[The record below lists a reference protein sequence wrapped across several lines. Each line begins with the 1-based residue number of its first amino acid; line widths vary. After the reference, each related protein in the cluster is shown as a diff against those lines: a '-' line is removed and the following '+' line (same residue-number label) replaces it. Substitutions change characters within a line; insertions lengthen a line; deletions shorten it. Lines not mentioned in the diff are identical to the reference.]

1 MTLSRD
7 DMGSSDDPT
16 TTDPPAARITAGRKE
31 WIGLAVI
38 ALPCLVYAMDLTVL
52 YLAVPSISRDLAPS
66 SAQLL
71 WITDVYGF
79 LLAGFLI
86 PMGTLGDRIGRR
98 RLLLI
103 GAGAFGAVSLA
114 AALSVSAPMLIASRA
129 LLGVAGAT
137 LAPSTLSLIRNMFLD
152 SRERTIA
159 IGVWIASF
167 SAGGA
172 IGPLVGGVL
181 LNRFWWGSVF
191 LIALPVMGLLLV
203 LGPTLL
209 PEFRDPEAGRL
220 DLVSAAMSL
229 TAVLTAIYGL
239 KRIAQDG
246 LSWAPVVWMLIG
258 LAIGAAFL
266 WRQWVL
272 PHPLIDLRLF
282 RTPAFSTSLA
292 TYTFGIFIAFG
303 ASLFIA
309 QYLQLVLDMSPL
321 RAGLWTVP
329 EGAGFIAGS
338 LLTPVI
344 VRRVRPPL
352 VVAAGLVLAA
362 VGFGLIATVTVDS
375 GLAVI
380 VTGSIVFA
388 LGLAA
393 VATLATDLIVGT
405 APPER
410 AGAASALGDWGRVR
424 RGALLHWSSWTPVTE
439 TGAMRS
445 RPDPC
450 SHPVPRS
457 AFAGYRFPPEV
468 ITLAV
473 RWYLLFGLSYR
484 DVEELLAERGI
495 DVDHV
500 TIYRWVQRFA
510 PAFAEAARA
519 RQHIVGDRWHVDEGT
534 VALAVEARH
543 QQDSVHEISPIPSY
557 PTGAALSLRRIPL
570 PARGH
575 HPGDRVVPAVRPVL
589 PGRRG
594 APRRA
599 GDRDRSRHGVP
610 VGPAV
615 RTRVRRGCCLPP
627 TRGRGS
633 LARG

>member
-410 AGAASALGDWGRVR
+410 AGAASAL
-424 RGALLHWSSWTPVTE
+424 SE
-439 TGAMRS
+439 TGAEFGG
-445 RPDPC
+445 
-450 SHPVPRS
+450 
-457 AFAGYRFPPEV
+457 AFGIAILDSIGTAVYRAQLSDGMPAGVGPK
-468 ITLAV
+468 A
-473 RWYLLFGLSYR
+473 
-484 DVEELLAERGI
+484 
-495 DVDHV
+495 
-500 TIYRWVQRFA
+500 
-510 PAFAEAARA
+510 AEAAQDTLGGALVAAGHLPRRVGRELLVVA
-519 RQHIVGDRWHVDEGT
+519 REAFTQGLRVAVIVAAIIAAAMAVLV
-534 VALAVEARH
+534 VALLKRVR
-543 QQDSVHEISPIPSY
+543 PS
-557 PTGAALSLRRIPL
+557 
-570 PARGH
+570 
-575 HPGDRVVPAVRPVL
+575 PAVGAELASADRPI
-589 PGRRG
+589 
-594 APRRA
+594 A
-599 GDRDRSRHGVP
+599 GS
-610 VGPAV
+610 
-615 RTRVRRGCCLPP
+615 
-627 TRGRGS
+627 
-633 LARG
+633 

>member
-1 MTLSRD
+1 MTVGRD

-246 LSWAPVVWMLIG
+246 LGWAPVVWMLIG

-292 TYTFGIFIAFG
+292 TYTFDIFIAFG

-410 AGAASALGDWGRVR
+410 AGAASAL
-424 RGALLHWSSWTPVTE
+424 SE
-439 TGAMRS
+439 TGAEFGG
-445 RPDPC
+445 
-450 SHPVPRS
+450 
-457 AFAGYRFPPEV
+457 AFGIAILGSIGTAVYRAQLSDGMPAGVGPK
-468 ITLAV
+468 A
-473 RWYLLFGLSYR
+473 
-484 DVEELLAERGI
+484 
-495 DVDHV
+495 
-500 TIYRWVQRFA
+500 
-510 PAFAEAARA
+510 AEAAQDTLGGALVAAGHLPRRVGRELLVVA
-519 RQHIVGDRWHVDEGT
+519 REAFTQGLRVAVIVAAIIAAAMAVLV
-534 VALAVEARH
+534 VALLKRVR
-543 QQDSVHEISPIPSY
+543 PS
-557 PTGAALSLRRIPL
+557 
-570 PARGH
+570 
-575 HPGDRVVPAVRPVL
+575 PAVGAELASADRPI
-589 PGRRG
+589 
-594 APRRA
+594 A
-599 GDRDRSRHGVP
+599 GS
-610 VGPAV
+610 
-615 RTRVRRGCCLPP
+615 
-627 TRGRGS
+627 
-633 LARG
+633 

>member
-1 MTLSRD
+1 MTVGRD

-38 ALPCLVYAMDLTVL
+38 ALPCLLYAMDLTVL

-203 LGPTLL
+203 LGPMLL

-410 AGAASALGDWGRVR
+410 AGAASAL
-424 RGALLHWSSWTPVTE
+424 SE
-439 TGAMRS
+439 TGAEFGG
-445 RPDPC
+445 
-450 SHPVPRS
+450 
-457 AFAGYRFPPEV
+457 AFGIAILGSIGTAVYRAQLSDGMPAGVGPK
-468 ITLAV
+468 A
-473 RWYLLFGLSYR
+473 
-484 DVEELLAERGI
+484 
-495 DVDHV
+495 
-500 TIYRWVQRFA
+500 
-510 PAFAEAARA
+510 AEAAQDTLGGALVAAGHLPRRVGSELLVVA
-519 RQHIVGDRWHVDEGT
+519 REAFTQGLRVAVIVAAIIAAAMAVLV
-534 VALAVEARH
+534 VALLKRVR
-543 QQDSVHEISPIPSY
+543 PS
-557 PTGAALSLRRIPL
+557 
-570 PARGH
+570 
-575 HPGDRVVPAVRPVL
+575 PAVGAELASADRPI
-589 PGRRG
+589 
-594 APRRA
+594 A
-599 GDRDRSRHGVP
+599 GS
-610 VGPAV
+610 
-615 RTRVRRGCCLPP
+615 
-627 TRGRGS
+627 
-633 LARG
+633 

>member
-410 AGAASALGDWGRVR
+410 AGAASAL
-424 RGALLHWSSWTPVTE
+424 SE
-439 TGAMRS
+439 TGAEFGG
-445 RPDPC
+445 
-450 SHPVPRS
+450 
-457 AFAGYRFPPEV
+457 AFGIAILGSIGTAVYRAQLSDGMPAGVGPK
-468 ITLAV
+468 A
-473 RWYLLFGLSYR
+473 
-484 DVEELLAERGI
+484 
-495 DVDHV
+495 
-500 TIYRWVQRFA
+500 
-510 PAFAEAARA
+510 AEAAQDTLGGALVAAGHLPRRVGRELLVVA
-519 RQHIVGDRWHVDEGT
+519 REAFTQGLRVAVIVAAIIAAAMAVLV
-534 VALAVEARH
+534 VALLKRVR
-543 QQDSVHEISPIPSY
+543 PS
-557 PTGAALSLRRIPL
+557 
-570 PARGH
+570 
-575 HPGDRVVPAVRPVL
+575 PAVGAELASADRPI
-589 PGRRG
+589 
-594 APRRA
+594 A
-599 GDRDRSRHGVP
+599 GS
-610 VGPAV
+610 
-615 RTRVRRGCCLPP
+615 
-627 TRGRGS
+627 
-633 LARG
+633 

>member
-1 MTLSRD
+1 
-7 DMGSSDDPT
+7 MGSSDDPT

-38 ALPCLVYAMDLTVL
+38 ALPCLLYAMDLTVL

-103 GAGAFGAVSLA
+103 GAGVFGAVSLA
-114 AALSVSAPMLIASRA
+114 AAFSVSAPMLIASRA

-152 SRERTIA
+152 SRERTVA

-203 LGPTLL
+203 LGPRLL

-246 LSWAPVVWMLIG
+246 LGWAPVVCMLIG
-258 LAIGAAFL
+258 LGIGAAFL

-362 VGFGLIATVTVDS
+362 AGFGLIATVAVDS

-410 AGAASALGDWGRVR
+410 AGAASAL
-424 RGALLHWSSWTPVTE
+424 SE
-439 TGAMRS
+439 TGAEFGG
-445 RPDPC
+445 
-450 SHPVPRS
+450 
-457 AFAGYRFPPEV
+457 AFGIAILGSIGTAVYRAHLSDAMPAGVGPK
-468 ITLAV
+468 A
-473 RWYLLFGLSYR
+473 
-484 DVEELLAERGI
+484 
-495 DVDHV
+495 
-500 TIYRWVQRFA
+500 
-510 PAFAEAARA
+510 AEAAQDTLGGALVAAGHLPRRVGSELLVVA
-519 RQHIVGDRWHVDEGT
+519 REAFTRGLRVAVIVAAIIAAAMALLV
-534 VALAVEARH
+534 VALLKRVR
-543 QQDSVHEISPIPSY
+543 PS
-557 PTGAALSLRRIPL
+557 
-570 PARGH
+570 
-575 HPGDRVVPAVRPVL
+575 PAVGAELGSADRPI
-589 PGRRG
+589 
-594 APRRA
+594 A
-599 GDRDRSRHGVP
+599 GS
-610 VGPAV
+610 
-615 RTRVRRGCCLPP
+615 
-627 TRGRGS
+627 
-633 LARG
+633 

>member
-1 MTLSRD
+1 MTVGRD

-38 ALPCLVYAMDLTVL
+38 ALPCLLYAMDLTVL

-103 GAGAFGAVSLA
+103 GAGAFGVISLA
-114 AALSVSAPMLIASRA
+114 AAFSVSAPMLISSRA

-410 AGAASALGDWGRVR
+410 AGAASAL
-424 RGALLHWSSWTPVTE
+424 SE
-439 TGAMRS
+439 TGAEFGG
-445 RPDPC
+445 
-450 SHPVPRS
+450 
-457 AFAGYRFPPEV
+457 AFGIAILGSIGTAVYRAQLSDGMPAGVGPK
-468 ITLAV
+468 A
-473 RWYLLFGLSYR
+473 
-484 DVEELLAERGI
+484 
-495 DVDHV
+495 
-500 TIYRWVQRFA
+500 
-510 PAFAEAARA
+510 AEAAQDTLGGALVAAGHLPRRVGRELLVVA
-519 RQHIVGDRWHVDEGT
+519 REAFTQGLRVAVIVAAIIAAAMAVLV
-534 VALAVEARH
+534 VALLKRVR
-543 QQDSVHEISPIPSY
+543 PS
-557 PTGAALSLRRIPL
+557 
-570 PARGH
+570 
-575 HPGDRVVPAVRPVL
+575 PAVGAELASADRPI
-589 PGRRG
+589 
-594 APRRA
+594 A
-599 GDRDRSRHGVP
+599 GS
-610 VGPAV
+610 
-615 RTRVRRGCCLPP
+615 
-627 TRGRGS
+627 
-633 LARG
+633 